1 MCNPST
7 HRCELAPSDG
17 GTCVM
22 QGAPPACTA
31 SCNEGFQ
38 CLAGQCVLNG
48 GAGPVQVTVR
58 WDTDTDVDLHL
69 DEPLPSGGHCEIYY
83 GDTGGA
89 ASGCGAV
96 GELDLDSNAGCNIDG
111 VDIENII
118 YPPGSPAPRG
128 TYVVRVD
135 YYDNC
140 NVATSIPFE
149 IEVRA
154 NGQTTGWC
162 DVFNASDADNGSAGS
177 GRVITTFV
185 VP

>member
-1 MCNPST
+1 M
-7 HRCELAPSDG
+7 
-17 GTCVM
+17 
-22 QGAPPACTA
+22 
-31 SCNEGFQ
+31 
-38 CLAGQCVLNG
+38 CVLNG
-48 GAGPVQVTVR
+48 GGGPVQVTVR

-69 DEPLPSGGHCEIYY
+69 DEPLPGGGHCEIYY
-83 GDTGGA
+83 GDTGGSS
-89 ASGCGAV
+89 SGCGAV
-96 GELDLDSNAGCNIDG
+96 GELDLDSNAGCNIDN
-111 VDIENII
+111 VNIENII
-118 YPPGSPAPRG
+118 YPAGAPAPSG

-140 NVATSIPFE
+140 SVSTSIPYE

-162 DVFNASDADNGSAGS
+162 DVFNASDADSGGAGS

>member
-1 MCNPST
+1 MTQPMPPS
-7 HRCELAPSDG
+7 
-17 GTCVM
+17 
-22 QGAPPACTA
+22 CTA
-31 SCNEGFQ
+31 SCAEGFQ
-38 CLAGQCVLNG
+38 CLNGLCVLNG

-69 DEPLPSGGHCEIYY
+69 DEPLPAGGHCEIYY
-83 GDTGGA
+83 GDTGGP
-89 ASGCGAV
+89 ASSCGAV
-96 GELDLDSNAGCNIDG
+96 GTLDLDSNAGCTIDN
-111 VDIENII
+111 VNIENII
-118 YPPGSPAPRG
+118 YPPGSAAPRG

-135 YYDNC
+135 YFDNC
-140 NVATSIPFE
+140 TVTTSIPYE

-162 DVFNASDADNGSAGS
+162 DVFQVSDADMGNANS